1 MDQQNPSLAVWP
13 WVYRPGKGLFIPIQL
28 KIFNGGFRRNTRE
41 GKSSPFLI
49 ELTGN
54 IRKAANQIEE
64 FRSGEV
70 GDDLNLVLSAA
81 PHSGGHSSS
90 C

>member
-13 WVYRPGKGLFIPIQL
+13 WVYRSGKGLFIPIQL
-28 KIFNGGFRRNTRE
+28 KNFNGGFRRNTRGGE
-41 GKSSPFLI
+41 SSLFLI
-49 ELTGN
+49 ELTEN

-70 GDDLNLVLSAA
+70 GDDLNLVLFAA
-81 PHSGGHSSS
+81 QFSF
-90 C
+90 